1 MHSEPVQVQEGL
13 SGNREK
19 ELQYCMGENENV
31 LKAPR
36 CRGLFVFYILQYF
49 LDERNVKNV
58 HISEKYDVVQMF
70 QAGFT

>member
-1 MHSEPVQVQEGL
+1 MVIMKS
-13 SGNREK
+13 

-31 LKAPR
+31 LKGPR
-36 CRGLFVFYILQYF
+36 CRGLFVFCILQYF

-70 QAGFT
+70 QAGYT